1 MFSFINFLTYAVVTA
16 VTPGPNNL
24 MSMSIARQSGFKQAL
39 PFNFGVF
46 FGFSVVML
54 ICTFFFSMLSSLL
67 PIIKTP
73 MIIIGALYML
83 FLAYKTYQSSSEIT
97 ENRTKSSFASGFLLQ
112 FINPKIYLYC
122 LISMEVYI
130 LPYFLHD
137 FLMLVFFSGVLS
149 LIGFGFT
156 LCWAFFGSLFQTLF
170 SKHARLTN
178 SVLALLLVYCA
189 VSLFFE
195 S

>member
-1 MFSFINFLTYAVVTA
+1 MFSFFNFLTYAVVTA

-54 ICTFFFSMLSSLL
+54 ICTFFFTMLSSML
-67 PIIKTP
+67 PMIKTP
-73 MIIIGALYML
+73 MVIIGALYML
-83 FLAYKTYQSSSEIT
+83 FLAYKTYQSSSEIK
-97 ENRTKSSFASGFLLQ
+97 ESLTKSSFVSGFLLQ

-130 LPYFLHD
+130 LPYFSHD
-137 FLMLVFFSGVLS
+137 FPMLVFFSGVLS
-149 LIGFGFT
+149 LIGFSFT
-156 LCWAFFGSLFQTLF
+156 LCWAFFGALLQTLF

-178 SVLALLLVYCA
+178 TILALLLVYCA
-189 VSLFFE
+189 ASLFFE
-195 S
+195 

>member
-1 MFSFINFLTYAVVTA
+1 MFSFFNFLTYAVVTA

-54 ICTFFFSMLSSLL
+54 ICTFFFTMLSSMF
-67 PIIKTP
+67 PMIKTP
-73 MIIIGALYML
+73 MVIIGALYLL
-83 FLAYKTYQSSSEIT
+83 FLAYKTYQSSSEIK
-97 ENRTKSSFASGFLLQ
+97 ESLTKSSFVSGFLLQ

-130 LPYFLHD
+130 LPYFSHD
-137 FLMLVFFSGVLS
+137 FPMLVFFSGVLS
-149 LIGFGFT
+149 LIGFAFT
-156 LCWAFFGSLFQTLF
+156 LCWAFFGALFQTLF

-178 SVLALLLVYCA
+178 TILALLLVYCA
-189 VSLFFE
+189 ASLFFE
-195 S
+195 